1 MKTLRILLK
10 RNVKLFFRDKGFFLT
25 SLITPMILLVLY
37 ATFLGNV
44 YRDSFLMGIPPTM
57 DVTERLVDGIVAG
70 QLFSSLLAVSCVT
83 VAFCS
88 NMLMVQDKL
97 TGMTQDMLITPVKR
111 SVSAMAYFIACFGVT
126 YFICLVAAVG
136 GFAYIASQ
144 GWYLSALDVVS
155 VLLDMALLVTF
166 GTALSSCVN
175 FFSFRKKCHAWC
187 GLYLPCSG
195 PEAGSLL

>member
-1 MKTLRILLK
+1 MKTLLTLTK
-10 RNVKLFFRDKGFFLT
+10 RNVKMFFADKGLFFT
-25 SLITPMILLVLY
+25 SLITPVILLVLY
-37 ATFLGNV
+37 VTFLGNV
-44 YRDSFLMGIPPTM
+44 YRDVYDQVLGPFG
-57 DVTERLVDGIVAG
+57 VADKVINGFVGG
-70 QLFSSLLAVSCVT
+70 QLVSSLIAVTCVT

-175 FFSFRKKCHAWC
+175 FFMSTQ
-187 GLYLPCSG
+187 GQMM
-195 PEAGSLL
+195 